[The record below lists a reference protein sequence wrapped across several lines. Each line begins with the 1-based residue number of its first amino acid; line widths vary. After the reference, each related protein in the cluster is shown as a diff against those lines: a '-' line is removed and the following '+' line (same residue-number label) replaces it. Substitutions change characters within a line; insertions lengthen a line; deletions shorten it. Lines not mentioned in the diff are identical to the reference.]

1 MLTTTGLLV
10 IASHCLKAAA
20 PDIKRWWKDVT
31 NNK

>member
-31 NNK
+31 NKK